1 MEISLPQFSELHFDE
16 GKHLYTL
23 DQNGVT
29 FELPSVTQI
38 LRFIS
43 REIYG
48 DVPQSVL
55 DKAADK
61 GTRVHEAI
69 EAYDNYGWKECEPDT
84 LPYILA
90 YEKWVQDHN
99 FQTVANEYPI
109 YHRTRLYAGKLDR
122 LFMDKGNLSLLD
134 FKTSQTILEPL
145 VTAQLYGYAE
155 ALKSHGI
162 TVINSYILHLRHDAS
177 YDFIKV
183 DIKDGFKIF
192 ETCAFLHGVVKKGGS
207 A

>member
-1 MEISLPQFSELHFDE
+1 MNLPQFPDLHFNE

-55 DKAADK
+55 DQAADK

-69 EAYDNYGWKECEPDT
+69 EAYDNYGWKEYESDT

-90 YEKWVQDHN
+90 YEKWVQDYN

-109 YHRTRLYAGKLDR
+109 YHRTRLYAGTADR

-162 TVINSYILHLRHDAS
+162 TVINSYILHLRNDAT
-177 YDFIKV
+177 YDFIEV
-183 DIKDGFKIF
+183 DTRKGQTIF
-192 ETCAFLHGVVKKGGS
+192 EACAFLHGVIK
-207 A
+207 

>member
-1 MEISLPQFSELHFDE
+1 MITLPTFPELHFDE

-109 YHRTRLYAGKLDR
+109 YHRTRLYAGRIDR
-122 LFMDKGNLSLLD
+122 IFMDEGKLSLLD
-134 FKTSQTILEPL
+134 IKTSETILEPL

-162 TVINSYILHLRHDAS
+162 TVINSYILHLRNDAT

-183 DIKDGFKIF
+183 DIQKGFRIF
-192 ETCAFLHGVVKKGGS
+192 EACAFLHGAIK
-207 A
+207 

>member
-1 MEISLPQFSELHFDE
+1 MITLPTFPELHFDE

-109 YHRTRLYAGKLDR
+109 YHRTRLYAGRIDR
-122 LFMDKGNLSLLD
+122 IFMDEGKLSLLD
-134 FKTSQTILEPL
+134 IKTSETILEPL
-145 VTAQLYGYAE
+145 VAGQLYGYSE
-155 ALKSHGI
+155 ASKSHGI
-162 TVINSYILHLRHDAS
+162 NVVNHYILHLKPDAS

-183 DIKDGFKIF
+183 DIQKGFRIF
-192 ETCAFLHGVVKKGGS
+192 EACAFLHGVVKKGDS

>member
-1 MEISLPQFSELHFDE
+1 MITLPTFPELHFDE

-55 DKAADK
+55 DQAADK

-69 EAYDNYGWKECEPDT
+69 EAYDNYGWKEYESDT

-99 FQTVANEYPI
+99 FQTAANEYPI

-122 LFMDKGNLSLLD
+122 LFLEEGNLSLVD
-134 FKTSQTILEPL
+134 FKTSETILEPL
-145 VTAQLYGYAE
+145 VAGQLYGYSE
-155 ALKSHGI
+155 ASKSHGI
-162 TVINSYILHLRHDAS
+162 NVVNHYILHLKPDAS

-183 DIKDGFKIF
+183 DIQKGFRIF
-192 ETCAFLHGVVKKGGS
+192 EACAFLHGVVKKGDS

>member
-1 MEISLPQFSELHFDE
+1 MNLPQFPELHFDE

-23 DQNGVT
+23 DKNGIT

-55 DKAADK
+55 DQAADK

-69 EAYDNYGWKECEPDT
+69 EAYDNYGWKEYESDT

-99 FQTVANEYPI
+99 FQTAANEYPI

-122 LFMDKGNLSLLD
+122 LFLEEGNLSLVD
-134 FKTSQTILEPL
+134 FKTSETILEPL
-145 VTAQLYGYAE
+145 VAAQLYGYSE
-155 ALKSHGI
+155 ASKSHGI
-162 TVINSYILHLRHDAS
+162 NVVNHYILHLKPDAS

-183 DIKDGFKIF
+183 DIQKGFRIF
-192 ETCAFLHGVVKKGGS
+192 EACAFLHGVVKKGDS